1 MFREFFKNLV
11 SVHYNELNRM
21 NRELMNRSKKN

>member
-1 MFREFFKNLV
+1 MFRKFFKNLV
-11 SVHYNELNRM
+11 GVHYNELNRM